1 MRTEQERGRDEASSG
16 ARAKTDGSGQGLC
29 GHRPALPY
37 QCRADENLVRLQGGG
52 GCTAAPAI
60 PTRHERRE
68 KLKSN
73 RNGQGNFHSH
83 HSIGIVASHSAVP
96 FPYLR

>member
-1 MRTEQERGRDEASSG
+1 MKHRQERVQRLMEAVKGFVDIGQLCRISVALMKISSDFKAVED
-16 ARAKTDGSGQGLC
+16 ARQ
-29 GHRPALPY
+29 R
-37 QCRADENLVRLQGGG
+37 
-52 GCTAAPAI
+52 PAI